1 VDVDGQNN
9 LYFINGGYLI
19 DRIDTTT
26 IYRVSQ
32 TGTVSTVFALA
43 PQIPS
48 TYAAQAFGITAAAD
62 AAYVAVASIFG
73 SSVVRLDSKG
83 QTKAGPAPTFN
94 FPLLQSG
101 GGGIRIARNGLIY
114 VADPLNNQISLL
126 SSSANG
132 AGFVAAGTGVSGYS
146 GDGGAATKAQF
157 NSPNAVATYASS
169 GIVFVADTGNH
180 CVRKFSVTGGVVST
194 VAGVCTQAGFSGDTG
209 QATAAKLSGPT
220 GLAVSPDG
228 RTLYIS
234 DTGNNRIRRVNLDG
248 TIETIAGIGQATF
261 ANGVPSCF
269 DDPFSSACFF
279 GDGGDARKAIL
290 NGPRGIALDSQGRLY
305 IADTKNNRIRMLSFV
320 PTGTPSCIYAIVPA
334 SQFAFGGGGGTG
346 TVTVTA
352 GSGCAWTATSNSS
365 FLTITSGSSGS
376 GNGTVGFSVAANSST
391 ASRTGTLTI
400 AGQTL
405 TVTQAGM
412 ACSYAI
418 SPANQFFGANGLPGT
433 LSVTTGSGC
442 TWTAT
447 SNDAW
452 ITITSGASGS
462 GNGSVG
468 YSMAANSDASPRTGT
483 LTIAGQTFTVTQAG
497 RPAGCSIFPA
507 YGLDFV
513 GVAFTGTVAVTAGSG
528 GCTWTATSNDPWI
541 TITSGFSGT
550 GDGTV
555 GYSVAAYVGVGGGD
569 NSRTGTL
576 NIAGQTFVFLQ
587 SAPFTSCKT
596 PEPSFYAVSPESQP
610 FAASGGTGIVAVT
623 AGPDCY
629 WLATSNSSFLTITS
643 GFGGFGNGATGY
655 SVAANSGTA
664 SRTGTLSIAG
674 KAFTVTQAGNPGSG
688 GNKPVIRAANGVV
701 NGASFLP
708 GIVPGSFA
716 TIFGTNL
723 ASTTTGKDWSGSI
736 TNGQL
741 PTQIDGVSVS
751 IAGKP
756 AYIEYIRQDQIN
768 LQVPDVGVGP
778 VQVTV
783 TNSDG
788 ASDPATVT
796 SQEFGPAFFLFGT
809 KYAVAQHYPDYG
821 YSSNPS
827 WVPGAVA
834 AKPGDILILWG
845 TGFGPTNPA
854 VPAGQVPP
862 PTGPSVT
869 GGGVPV
875 TVTVGG
881 VSAQLISAVLSPYT
895 AVYQI
900 AIQLPSTL
908 PNGDIPVKASIGSYQ
923 SPDNVYIY
931 VQN

>member
-1 VDVDGQNN
+1 MAIDPFTPAT
-9 LYFINGGYLI
+9 LYAGTIKGGVFKSTNGGNSWTAINSGL
-19 DRIDTTT
+19 TTPS
-26 IYRVSQ
+26 IK
-32 TGTVSTVFALA
+32 ALA
-43 PQIPS
+43 IDPS
-48 TYAAQAFGITAAAD
+48 N
-62 AAYVAVASIFG
+62 
-73 SSVVRLDSKG
+73 
-83 QTKAGPAPTFN
+83 PAT
-94 FPLLQSG
+94 L
-101 GGGIRIARNGLIY
+101 Y
-114 VADPLNNQISLL
+114 
-126 SSSANG
+126 
-132 AGFVAAGTGVSGYS
+132 AGTGGGVFKSTNGGTTWQPTGANVFLTVGGGLALAIDRFTPATLYAGTFAFGVFKSTNGGTSWTDVNSGLPMNPIVYS
-146 GDGGAATKAQF
+146 LAIDPFTPSTLYAGTDGGVFKSTNGGTSWNPF
-157 NSPNAVATYASS
+157 NSGLTATDVQAQAIDPTTPATLYAGAWDPGDFYNAGGVFKSTNGGNSWTAFNSGLTATDVQALAIDPTTPATLYAGTIGSRVAAYSVFKSTNGGTSWTAASS
-169 GIVFVADTGNH
+169 GLPANTEVNALAIDPSTPATLYAGTGDL
-180 CVRKFSVTGGVVST
+180 FSGNGGVFKST
-194 VAGVCTQAGFSGDTG
+194 D
-209 QATAAKLSGPT
+209 
-220 GLAVSPDG
+220 
-228 RTLYIS
+228 R
-234 DTGNNRIRRVNLDG
+234 G
-248 TIETIAGIGQATF
+248 TTWQ
-261 ANGVPSCF
+261 
-269 DDPFSSACFF
+269 
-279 GDGGDARKAIL
+279 
-290 NGPRGIALDSQGRLY
+290 
-305 IADTKNNRIRMLSFV
+305 
-320 PTGTPSCIYAIVPA
+320 PTGTGAQPCTYAISPLGQPFYYPGGA
-334 SQFAFGGGGGTG
+334 SGGAG

-376 GNGTVGFSVAANSST
+376 GNGTVGYSVAANSGT

-405 TVTQAGM
+405 LVTQAGTVCTFAVSPPGQAIAASGGIASVAVKTDAICSWQATSNSSFLSIIGFPAGTRANGNGSFAYSVQANTSTGSRTGTLTVAEQTFTVTQAGT
-412 ACSYAI
+412 ACTYTI
-418 SPANQFFGANGLPGT
+418 SPASRSFSASGGIGT
-433 LSVTTGSGC
+433 VDVTTGSGC
-442 TWTAT
+442 TWA
-447 SNDAW
+447 
-452 ITITSGASGS
+452 
-462 GNGSVG
+462 
-468 YSMAANSDASPRTGT
+468 
-483 LTIAGQTFTVTQAG
+483 
-497 RPAGCSIFPA
+497 
-507 YGLDFV
+507 
-513 GVAFTGTVAVTAGSG
+513 
-528 GCTWTATSNDPWI
+528 ATSNDPWI

-555 GYSVAAYVGVGGGD
+555 GYSVAAFASG

-576 NIAGQTFVFLQ
+576 NIAGQTFVVLQ
-587 SAPFTSCKT
+587 LDGFTSCKT
-596 PEPSFYAVSPESQP
+596 PEPSFYAISPESQS
-610 FAASGGTGIVAVT
+610 FAASGGTGTVAVT
-623 AGPDCY
+623 AGSNCS

-796 SQEFGPAFFLFGT
+796 SQQFGPAFFLFGT
-809 KYAVAQHYPDYG
+809 KYAVTQHYPDYG

-854 VPAGQVPP
+854 VPAGLVPP
-862 PTGPSVT
+862 PTGPIVT
-869 GGGVPV
+869 GGGIPV

-881 VSAQLISAVLSPYT
+881 VTAQLISAVLSPYT
-895 AVYQI
+895 GVYQI

-908 PNGDIPVKASIGSYQ
+908 PNGDVPITASIGSYQ